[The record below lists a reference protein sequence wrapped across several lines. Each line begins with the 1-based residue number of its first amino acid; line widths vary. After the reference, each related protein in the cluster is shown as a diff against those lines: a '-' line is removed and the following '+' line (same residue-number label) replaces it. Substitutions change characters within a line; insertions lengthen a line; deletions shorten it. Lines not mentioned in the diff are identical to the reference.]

1 MRFPT
6 TSPKALSLLLA
17 GSLGALTLAAVP
29 GAAPADAAAAS
40 GTAASQ
46 PTTYLV
52 GRGISDVTGEAAEVG
67 MMGYSSFE
75 QKASGIHQR
84 QRSRAFVVADRTTG
98 KRVVYV
104 NADLAMIFQSV
115 QQGVI
120 AGLKARYGS
129 LYSEENVLLSAT
141 HTHAGSGGHS
151 HHLAYNL
158 ASLGFQKDT
167 YRAIVDGIVESVAEA
182 HEDLAPGTITLGRG
196 ELTDASV
203 NRSRTAFEKNP
214 AGDKAAF
221 PGAIDPAMTVLR
233 FRQGDR
239 DIGAISWFAT
249 HNTSLTNKNTLLSPD
264 NKGYAAYEWEHDDQG
279 VRYLENQEGF
289 VAAFPNTNA
298 GDMSPNLNLKPGSG
312 PTEDEFE
319 NTRIIGDRQFRKAQE
334 IYDGAAVPLSGG
346 VDSRMRFVNMEEVTV
361 GGKYTPDGKEHR
373 TCPAMVG
380 ASTLAGSVE
389 DGPAI
394 PGFTEG
400 MNSPVAKLLEPF
412 DIDPPEWLVSCQY
425 PKANLVPTG
434 LVNAVTPTTPTVL
447 PVQIVKIGQFYL
459 VAGPAE
465 YTIVSGLRIRRTV
478 AQELGVPLENV
489 LMQGYANA
497 YSQYVTTPEE
507 YDLQQYE
514 GRLDALRQVHP
525 ARLPAGVR
533 LARGLV
539 AGRHHHRPR
548 PLAGRPVGPSDVV
561 ADRRGDGQPA
571 VGKEVRRRTD
581 RARRVVRARGRRHR
595 RVRDRSSEEQ
605 PAPGRHVPG
614 GAATGGRP
622 VGPPAGR
629 RRLGHHVPLGAAER
643 RDRHVQGGRH
653 LEGGPGD
660 AGGDVPDRALRRL
673 QEPVRQD
680 HRVQRR
686 HAALHGRLSRAP
698 GCAPRHVRRGA
709 PAGRPATYAPPYP
722 ECDAQ
727 VPLRCNDTRTIDS
740 LLSSQNR
747 VKDVAP

>member
-6 TSPKALSLLLA
+6 TSRKALSLLLA
-17 GSLGALTLAAVP
+17 GSLGALALAAVP
-29 GAAPADAAAAS
+29 GAAPAGAAPAS
-40 GTAASQ
+40 GTAAPE

-84 QRSRAFVVADRTTG
+84 QRSRAFIVADLTGG

-129 LYSEENVLLSAT
+129 LYSEQNVLLSAT

-158 ASLGFQKDT
+158 ASLGFQKET

-203 NRSRTAFEKNP
+203 NRSRTAFERNP
-214 AGDKAAF
+214 AGDKAVF

-279 VRYLENQEGF
+279 VRYLENKEGF

-298 GDMSPNLNLKPGSG
+298 GDMSPNLNLRPGSG

-334 IYDGAAVPLSGG
+334 IYDDAAVPLSGG
-346 VDSRMRFVNMEEVTV
+346 VDSRMRFVNMEQVTV
-361 GGKYTPDGKEHR
+361 DGKYTPDGKEHR

-434 LVNAVTPTTPTVL
+434 LVNAATPTTPTVL

-489 LMQGYANA
+489 LMQGYAGA

-514 GRLDALRQVHP
+514 GGSTLYGRYTLPAYQQEFASLAASLRDGTTIDRGPAPADHSDRQTSLQTGVVMDNPPMGRKFGDVLAEPAGAYGRGAAVTAEFVTGHPKNNLRRGGTFLEVQQLVDGRWVRRLDDGDWDTTYRWV
-525 ARLPAGVR
+525 RLNGVTGTSKAVVTWKVAAGTPAGTYRIVHFGDSKS
-533 LARGLV
+533 LFGTISGFSGAT
-539 AGRHHHRPR
+539 RPFT
-548 PLAGRPVGPSDVV
+548 VG
-561 ADRRGDGQPA
+561 
-571 VGKEVRRRTD
+571 
-581 RARRVVRARGRRHR
+581 
-595 RVRDRSSEEQ
+595 
-605 PAPGRHVPG
+605 
-614 GAATGGRP
+614 
-622 VGPPAGR
+622 
-629 RRLGHHVPLGAAER
+629 
-643 RDRHVQGGRH
+643 
-653 LEGGPGD
+653 
-660 AGGDVPDRALRRL
+660 
-673 QEPVRQD
+673 
-680 HRVQRR
+680 
-686 HAALHGRLSRAP
+686 
-698 GCAPRHVRRGA
+698 
-709 PAGRPATYAPPYP
+709 
-722 ECDAQ
+722 
-727 VPLRCNDTRTIDS
+727 
-740 LLSSQNR
+740 
-747 VKDVAP
+747 

>member
-1 MRFPT
+1 MRLFLG
-6 TSPKALSLLLA
+6 SNAKALSLLLA

-29 GAAPADAAAAS
+29 GAVPAGAAPAEA
-40 GTAASQ
+40 TAAE

-67 MMGYSSFE
+67 MMGYSSFD

-84 QRSRAFVVADRTTG
+84 QRSRAFVVADRTSG
-98 KRVVYV
+98 SRVAYV
-104 NADLAMIFQSV
+104 NADLGMIFQSV
-115 QQGVI
+115 RQGVL
-120 AGLKARYGS
+120 AKLRERYGS
-129 LYSEENVLLSAT
+129 LYGEQNVLLSAT

-158 ASLGFQKDT
+158 ASLGFQKET

-182 HEDLAPGTITLGRG
+182 HEDLAPGTVTLGRG
-196 ELTDASV
+196 ELTNASV
-203 NRSRTAFEKNP
+203 NRSKTAFDRNP
-214 AGDKAAF
+214 AGDRAAF

-233 FRQGDR
+233 FRQGGS

-264 NKGYAAYEWEHDDQG
+264 NKGYAAYEWEHDEKG
-279 VRYLENQEGF
+279 VRYLDNREGF

-334 IYDGAAVPLSGG
+334 IYAGAATPVSGSI
-346 VDSRMRFVNMEEVTV
+346 DSRLRYVNMEEVTV
-361 GGKYTPDGKEHR
+361 AGKYTPDGKEHR

-400 MNSPVAKLLEPF
+400 MNSPVAELLKPF
-412 DIDPPEWLVSCQY
+412 DIDPPEWLVGCQY
-425 PKANLVPTG
+425 PKASLVPTG
-434 LVNAVTPTTPTVL
+434 LVNAVTPTTPTIL
-447 PVQIVKIGQFYL
+447 PLQIVKIGQFHL

-478 AQELGVPLENV
+478 AEELGVPLENV

-514 GRLDALRQVHP
+514 GGSTLYGRHTLPAYQQEFASLAASLRDGTTVDQGPTPPDQSSRQVSLQTGVVMDNPPSGRKFGDVLSGPAASYKRGATVAAEFVTGHP
-525 ARLPAGVR
+525 KNDLHRNGTFLEVQRQVNGAWVRHLDDGDWDTTYRWVRINGLTGTSRAVVTWKIAPGTPAGTYRIVHHGDAKS
-533 LARGLV
+533 LL
-539 AGRHHHRPR
+539 GRIS
-548 PLAGRPVGPSDVV
+548 AFSG
-561 ADRRGDGQPA
+561 
-571 VGKEVRRRTD
+571 
-581 RARRVVRARGRRHR
+581 
-595 RVRDRSSEEQ
+595 
-605 PAPGRHVPG
+605 
-614 GAATGGRP
+614 ATGAFT
-622 VGPPAGR
+622 VG
-629 RRLGHHVPLGAAER
+629 
-643 RDRHVQGGRH
+643 
-653 LEGGPGD
+653 
-660 AGGDVPDRALRRL
+660 
-673 QEPVRQD
+673 
-680 HRVQRR
+680 
-686 HAALHGRLSRAP
+686 
-698 GCAPRHVRRGA
+698 
-709 PAGRPATYAPPYP
+709 
-722 ECDAQ
+722 
-727 VPLRCNDTRTIDS
+727 
-740 LLSSQNR
+740 
-747 VKDVAP
+747 